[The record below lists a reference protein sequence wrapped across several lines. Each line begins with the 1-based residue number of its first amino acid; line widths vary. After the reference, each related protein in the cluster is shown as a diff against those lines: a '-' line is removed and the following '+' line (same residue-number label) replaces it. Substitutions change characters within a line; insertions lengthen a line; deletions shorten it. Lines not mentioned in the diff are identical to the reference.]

1 MKRVMFMAL
10 IHWQELERY
19 TTWAL
24 SKSYEPEVSWDEG
37 ADGWQ
42 LRIDFETNFT
52 QAQVDAC
59 TRITKDTTVL
69 DACCGTGRTA
79 IPFAKKAKKVYAL
92 DGGEHMLEHCRRN
105 AEAEG
110 LDNVEIV
117 KVGNWHNCEPGKE
130 IPVADIAV
138 SVIGP
143 PQADAVKFSRCA
155 TQYCYFLSFTKDPYR
170 FVMKELF
177 DGCNSEWERRVQEGR
192 PGGPGRPGMPG
203 LRGPGGVPL
212 ETILGGKPH
221 GNPVNL
227 NVQFNLLYSLGAL
240 PTVTYA
246 DGAWEHTAATKEDV
260 YHYLRKLGHV
270 DEDRE
275 EVFRSNVDKRLVKT
289 EEGLWRY
296 AYESQMY
303 VLGWDPREL
312 DWDAIENAE
321 KE

>member
-1 MKRVMFMAL
+1 MAL
-10 IHWQELERY
+10 IDWRELEKY
-19 TTWAL
+19 TGWAL
-24 SKSYEPEVSWDEG
+24 AKSDEAAVSWDKG

-42 LRIDFETNFT
+42 LRIDFEKNFT

-59 TRITKDTTVL
+59 TRINKDTTVL
-69 DACCGTGRTA
+69 DACCGTGRTT

-92 DGGEHMLEHCRRN
+92 DGGEHMLEHCRKN

-117 KVGNWHNCEPGKE
+117 KVGNWHSCEPGKE

-170 FVMKELF
+170 FVMKDLF
-177 DGCNSEWERRVQEGR
+177 EGCNSEWEKRAKEGLSG
-192 PGGPGRPGMPG
+192 PGGPSGMP
-203 LRGPGGVPL
+203 PAKAFGGVPL
-212 ETILGGKPH
+212 DVLVGCPQH
-221 GNPVNL
+221 ANPVNL
-227 NVQFNLLYSLGAL
+227 SIQFNLLYNLGAL

-246 DGAWEHTAATKEDV
+246 DGAWEHTAATKEEV
-260 YHYLRKLGHV
+260 YDYLRNLGHV
-270 DEDRE
+270 DPDREDR
-275 EVFRSNVDKRLVKT
+275 FRANVDKRMSQT
-289 EEGLWRY
+289 ADGQWRY

-303 VLGWDPREL
+303 VLGWDPNEL
-312 DWDAIENAE
+312 DWDRIESE
-321 KE
+321 K